1 VWRLNYGAPVNASVF
16 VDTATGVLADISPDA
31 AKAERWSFSY
41 LHKWNFLSVW
51 GRQVH
56 NGVVSGIVLAI
67 LLMFGGL
74 GLRMAWLA
82 RGKAHRPSRPQAQ

>member
-1 VWRLNYGAPVNASVF
+1 VNARVF

-31 AKAERWSFSY
+31 ARAERWSFSY

-67 LLMFGGL
+67 LLMFGCL

-82 RGKAHRPSRPQAQ
+82 RGKAHRPSRPQTQ